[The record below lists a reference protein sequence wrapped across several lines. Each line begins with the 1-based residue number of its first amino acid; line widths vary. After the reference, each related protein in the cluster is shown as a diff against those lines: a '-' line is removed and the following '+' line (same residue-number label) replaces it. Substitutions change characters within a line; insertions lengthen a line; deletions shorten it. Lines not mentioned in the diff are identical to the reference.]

1 MKKIICLSLVII
13 LISISCT
20 KEEQS
25 PLEGAWRLVHEYQ
38 KSGDEILGEF
48 PVDITGSEI
57 KIWSG
62 NHFIFV
68 GRFEQDSVVSDTYG
82 GGTFKLE
89 DDNYE
94 ETIEFHSYPDFL
106 GQTMKILL
114 EIKGD
119 TITQTFPVDN
129 NGQVD
134 TSEYYIEKWVRIK

>member
-1 MKKIICLSLVII
+1 MKKIICLSLVIS
-13 LISISCT
+13 LLSLSCT
-20 KEEQS
+20 KEKQS
-25 PLEGAWRLVHEYQ
+25 PLEGTWKLVHEYQ

-82 GGTFKLE
+82 GGTYKLE
-89 DDNYE
+89 GDNYE

-114 EIKGD
+114 EINGD
-119 TITQTFPVDN
+119 TITQTFPVDD
-129 NGQVD
+129 NGHVD
-134 TSEYYIEKWVRIK
+134 KSEYYIEKWVSIK